1 MGAGDAS
8 RSDVE
13 RREPVRRST
22 RDADQRGLW
31 RRPKPGQSICPWN
44 AVAAIVA
51 DSARLVRAS
60 ATARSRKSEEEE
72 RAHKAKIREREKER
86 ERFSTNSVSFCV
98 NLGVC

>member
-22 RDADQRGLW
+22 RGADQRGSM
-31 RRPKPGQSICPWN
+31 RRSKLGQSICPLDG
-44 AVAAIVA
+44 VAPIQA

-60 ATARSRKSEEEE
+60 ATARSRRWPAGSP
-72 RAHKAKIREREKER
+72 
-86 ERFSTNSVSFCV
+86 FDPS
-98 NLGVC
+98 

>member
-1 MGAGDAS
+1 MGAGDVS

-22 RDADQRGLW
+22 RGTDQRGLR
-31 RRPKPGQSICPWN
+31 RRPKPGQLICSWN

-60 ATARSRKSEEEE
+60 ATARSRCWPAGSP
-72 RAHKAKIREREKER
+72 
-86 ERFSTNSVSFCV
+86 FDPS
-98 NLGVC
+98 

>member
-1 MGAGDAS
+1 MGAGDVS

-22 RDADQRGLW
+22 RGTDQRGLR
-31 RRPKPGQSICPWN
+31 RRPKPGLLIRPWN

-60 ATARSRKSEEEE
+60 ATACSRCWPAGSP
-72 RAHKAKIREREKER
+72 
-86 ERFSTNSVSFCV
+86 FDPS
-98 NLGVC
+98 